1 MSENLTDW
9 LFVIRRVRKAPLFFH
24 NDGTVSSAL
33 FKDGN
38 GVSVDKDHLRS
49 IEEII
54 KDEERLHRHNISV
67 EEERETPSKQ
77 LSAIV
82 SIDRG
87 IIEEQLVTVIDDP
100 IIPTNPHHCLL
111 YKNQNKDK
119 LTKSQARAL
128 SVASVIIKRYA

>member
-1 MSENLTDW
+1 MSETISDW

-33 FKDGN
+33 FKDGQ

-49 IEEII
+49 IDEII
-54 KDEERLHRHNISV
+54 EDEERLHREYISV
-67 EEERETPSKQ
+67 EEERENPSMQ

-82 SIDRG
+82 SIDRSVIEDRSVE
-87 IIEEQLVTVIDDP
+87 IIDAP

-111 YKNQNKDK
+111 YKNQSKEK
-119 LTKSQARAL
+119 LTQSQAKAL